1 MRAVIGL
8 LTLVVVALPLTAK
21 AEGFTQ
27 ELFDAWLDMR
37 IGDGT
42 SPKYWYAE
50 GQLKSF
56 PDGKTTAKMIGFD
69 TGHLLR
75 DPDDPTKA
83 THLSRKIF
91 FWFDPETGLR
101 LDKEPIA
108 YEYQVKT
115 YELDGEDVIYS
126 VESRSGERVS
136 HVLPTRDNYSA
147 KRIGDVIWFN
157 YPVFINRGAGK
168 FENSDFY
175 IQPSDGLSEQERYQ
189 HVWVSYGPGPIVSR
203 AVAWRYSSFDEMP
216 DQITEIVRQEAP
228 LWMEPPQSMEEIEEL
243 RNAVQAASAE

>member
-1 MRAVIGL
+1 MRAAIRL
-8 LTLVVVALPLTAK
+8 LTLIALILPLSAR

-37 IGDGT
+37 VGDGT

-56 PDGKTTAKMIGFD
+56 PDGTTTSKMIGFD

-75 DPDDPTKA
+75 DPDNPAKA

-91 FWFDPETGLR
+91 FWFDPDTGER
-101 LDKEPIA
+101 LDMEPIA

-115 YELDGEDVIYS
+115 YELVDDDIIYS

-136 HVLPTRDNYSA
+136 HLAASRDRYSV
-147 KRIGDVIWFN
+147 KRIGEVIWFN
-157 YPVFINRGAGK
+157 YPVFIERGPGK

-175 IQPSDGLSEQERYQ
+175 IQPNRDLNEQERYQ
-189 HVWVSYGPGPIVSR
+189 HVWVAYGPGPIMSR
-203 AVAWRYSSFDEMP
+203 AVAWRYSSFDDMP
-216 DQITEIVRQEAP
+216 DQITEIVRNEAP
-228 LWMEPPQSMEEIEEL
+228 LWLKPPATLEEIDEL
-243 RNAVQAASAE
+243 RNAVKSASAN